1 MLDLFDA
8 DGRDGGAGERTEQ
21 DATERVAQRRPEARI
36 QRLGD
41 EAHVRLGFLFDLDVC
56 GLELVQ
62 RFSSIWTYRRRPG
75 HSRLDARLQYGWHHR
90 E

>member
-1 MLDLFDA
+1 MLDFFDSHR
-8 DGRDGGAGERTEQ
+8 RDRRPRKRTEQ
-21 DATERVAQRRPEARI
+21 DATQRVAQRRPEARV

-41 EAHVRLGFLFDLDVC
+41 ETHVRLGFLFDLDVC

-62 RFSSIWTYRRRPG
+62 RISSIWTYRRRRG
-75 HSRLDARLQYGWHHR
+75 DSRLDARVQYGWHHR